1 LSDVIREKYS
11 VFTAGSSSG
20 WTNDDAG
27 LGWIEQVFNRYTK
40 KKARRKYLLLIV
52 DDHGSHL
59 TMGFISFCDCNKI
72 MLAVYPP
79 HSTHTLQP
87 LDSASNRP

>member
-1 LSDVIREKYS
+1 LSDVIKEKYL
-11 VFTAGSSSG
+11 VFTAVSSSG

-52 DDHGSHL
+52 DDHCSHL
-59 TMGFISFCDCNKI
+59 TMVFISFCDCNKI
-72 MLAVYPP
+72 MLAVHPP

-87 LDSASNRP
+87 LDSASNGP